1 MRFFTSLLTFFLS
14 NRPRRRNFLLLVR
27 FVALFALLVGAYSV
41 VFHTIMALEGQEFSW
56 FTGVYWTLT
65 VMSTLGFGDIT
76 FHTDLGRL
84 FSTVVLLSG
93 TIFMLILL
101 PFTFLQFFWT
111 PWIEA
116 QNAARI
122 PQQLP
127 EDVADHVIITQQD
140 SLTHALIERLDQ
152 FHYRYVL
159 VVTDPDEAMRLHDH
173 GMSVIAGHLDDPDTY
188 TRARADKAALVVTTC
203 SDQVSTNITVTVR
216 TVDEKVA
223 IAAIADT
230 PASVDILELAGCTQV
245 FQLAELLGEA
255 LARRVSGGDAL
266 AHTLGRFDELLIAE
280 ATAVRTPL
288 VGKTLAE
295 AGLRRVTG
303 VTVIGVWERG
313 QFESA
318 RPESVIGN
326 GTVLLLAAAQEQ
338 IDSYNRL
345 FVIYNQYPEPV
356 IIIGSGR
363 VGLATAR
370 SLERR
375 GVDYRLVDQ
384 DLSRD
389 TEDGR
394 FIGGSAAEFEVLQR
408 AGIETAPSVVITT
421 RDDDTNVYLAI
432 YCRKLR
438 PDLQIIARAN
448 DERNISTLHRAG
460 TDFVMSYA
468 SMGASAMANMLKD
481 SSTLMVAEGLELFRL
496 PVPAA
501 LTRQSIAES
510 SLRARTGC
518 TVVASCI
525 DGGITVNPDPSRP
538 LPERGEIILIGTA
551 EGEREFLRLFASEE

>member
-1 MRFFTSLLTFFLS
+1 
-14 NRPRRRNFLLLVR
+14 
-27 FVALFALLVGAYSV
+27 
-41 VFHTIMALEGQEFSW
+41 
-56 FTGVYWTLT
+56 
-65 VMSTLGFGDIT
+65 
-76 FHTDLGRL
+76 
-84 FSTVVLLSG
+84 
-93 TIFMLILL
+93 
-101 PFTFLQFFWT
+101 
-111 PWIEA
+111 
-116 QNAARI
+116 
-122 PQQLP
+122 
-127 EDVADHVIITQQD
+127 
-140 SLTHALIERLDQ
+140 
-152 FHYRYVL
+152 
-159 VVTDPDEAMRLHDH
+159 
-173 GMSVIAGHLDDPDTY
+173 PDTY

-203 SDQVSTNITVTVR
+203 SDQVSTNIAVTVR

-356 IIIGSGR
+356 IIIGGGR